1 MNPFHTCIRTALA
14 NETLQ
19 AALDANAERRIRA
32 RITAFAS
39 LPIDRETL
47 RQRAHA
53 VRADVIANLDRYL
66 DQFIDKARA
75 NGIIV
80 HRAADA
86 EEAVQIVLEIVK
98 DSPLRSKK
106 SAGLLKNIRVH
117 PRSFASYLI
126 AKAKTMVSEEIEL
139 NQALEAAGIQA
150 VETDLGEYI
159 VQLRGERPSH
169 IITPAVHLRR
179 QEVGQTFHEKL
190 GIPYTDDI
198 PTLTDA
204 ARVALRQTFLNADI
218 GLSGV
223 NFGVAETGSVCILTN
238 EGNGRMVTTVPRVHI
253 ALMGMERL
261 VPTLDDLA
269 LMLTLLP
276 RSATGQKITVYTQLI
291 HGPRREDEVDGAK
304 ERHLIIL
311 DNGRSSLRG
320 TPLNDALMCIR
331 CGACLNA
338 CPIFREI
345 GGHAYVGDRGQ
356 GTPYPGPIGSVLSPG
371 LFGSEAFGHLS
382 QASTLCGACK
392 EACPIDIDLPGMLLR
407 VRAGMAVSSIQCS
420 VSSVQSSVNDQSAVG
435 GRRSMV
441 GEPGIGLPKV
451 LRWGLGM
458 FTWGTTSP
466 WRYALAQKLAAAFS
480 WMLSPRSMW
489 LRLPAITGWGY
500 SKDFPRPAARP
511 FRERFESPTRPLA
524 DAPTHRFVDAPTH
537 RFADAPTRPLAE
549 SLTHRFKVELAAL
562 SGTFI
567 ACTEGEL
574 PRRIVTLLR
583 ERGITEIVAWETGHL
598 PDGLGEALQREG
610 IRIRHGSHPEIR
622 AGVTGAAAGVAE
634 TGSILITS
642 GGGRPLTTSLL
653 PEIHIAIL
661 DEKDIYENLPQVLNL
676 QEVRDASCVT
686 LISGP
691 SRTADIEMA
700 LTIGVH
706 GPEEVH
712 VFCVS

>member
-1 MNPFHTCIRTALA
+1 MTHNPFHTHIRTALA

-32 RITAFAS
+32 RIAAFAS

-53 VRADVIANLDRYL
+53 VRSDVIANLDRYL
-66 DQFIDKARA
+66 DQFIDKVRG
-75 NGIIV
+75 NGITV

-86 EEAVQIVLEIVK
+86 EEARQIVI
-98 DSPLRSKK
+98 DITRNSPQKTPSKTK
-106 SAGLLKNIRVH
+106 E
-117 PRSFASYLI
+117 SFVPLSVLSGRKLI

-139 NQALEAAGIQA
+139 NQALEAEGIKV

-223 NFGVAETGSVCILTN
+223 NFGVAETGSLCILTN

-276 RSATGQKITVYTQLI
+276 RSATGQKITVYTQLL
-291 HGPRREDEVDGAK
+291 HSPRREGELDGAK

-311 DNGRSSLRG
+311 DNGRSALRG
-320 TPLNDALMCIR
+320 SPLNDALMCIR

-356 GTPYPGPIGSVLSPG
+356 STPYPGPIGSVLSPG
-371 LFGSEAFGHLS
+371 LFGLAEFGHLA

-407 VRAGMAVSSIQCS
+407 VRAGMTVSSVQCS
-420 VSSVQSSVNDQSAVG
+420 VSSVQCSVFSVQSSVNGQSAVSG
-435 GRRSMV
+435 QRSAV

-451 LRWGLGM
+451 LCWGLGM
-458 FTWGTTSP
+458 FTWVATNP
-466 WRYALAQKLAAAFS
+466 WRFGLAQKLAAIFS
-480 WMLSPRSMW
+480 RILSPRATYM
-489 LRLPAITGWGY
+489 RLPAITGWGY
-500 SKDFPRPAARP
+500 SKDFPRPVVRP
-511 FRERFESPTRPLA
+511 FRERFESTNQQ
-524 DAPTHRFVDAPTH
+524 VG
-537 RFADAPTRPLAE
+537 E
-549 SLTHRFKVELAAL
+549 STNQ
-562 SGTFI
+562 
-567 ACTEGEL
+567 
-574 PRRIVTLLR
+574 RIS
-583 ERGITEIVAWETGHL
+583 ESMN
-598 PDGLGEALQREG
+598 QR
-610 IRIRHGSHPEIR
+610 
-622 AGVTGAAAGVAE
+622 
-634 TGSILITS
+634 
-642 GGGRPLTTSLL
+642 
-653 PEIHIAIL
+653 
-661 DEKDIYENLPQVLNL
+661 
-676 QEVRDASCVT
+676 
-686 LISGP
+686 ISQ
-691 SRTADIEMA
+691 
-700 LTIGVH
+700 
-706 GPEEVH
+706 
-712 VFCVS
+712 